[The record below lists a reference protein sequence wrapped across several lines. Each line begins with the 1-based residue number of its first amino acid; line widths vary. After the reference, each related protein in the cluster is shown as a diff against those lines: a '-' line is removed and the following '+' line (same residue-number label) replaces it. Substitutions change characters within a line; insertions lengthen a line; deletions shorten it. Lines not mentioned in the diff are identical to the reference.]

1 MNKPIYTCMETCGQ
15 LKQCGNTHCSANTK
29 YIPPKKKAKKGIDN
43 FLAGSLVDPNEN
55 KKGAN
60 V

>member
-29 YIPPKKKAKKGIDN
+29 YIPAKKAKKPVN
-43 FLAGSLVDPNEN
+43 TMEN
-55 KKGAN
+55 KKGE
-60 V
+60 